1 MPKIL
6 TFLEDL
12 TNVYI
17 KLNRPRLKGELNNED
32 DWLQGLSVLH
42 HANMVLS
49 KMISAYA
56 PYLAEHTYQ
65 MLKKCYPTDHKEY
78 SESIHFLMIPKPL
91 FMGSGNEIL
100 EKEVIEVVRS
110 VDRMKDV
117 LIMARRCRESKKLGL
132 SQPLQRLHII
142 HDDQQ

>member
-1 MPKIL
+1 
-6 TFLEDL
+6 L

-17 KLNRPRLKGELNNED
+17 KLNRPRLKGELNNES
-32 DWLQGLSVLH
+32 DWIHGLSVLH

-49 KMISAYA
+49 KMIAAFA

-65 MLKKCYPTDHKEY
+65 ILKACYPADHKEN

-91 FMGSGNEIL
+91 FMGSGDDKL

-110 VDRMKDV
+110 VDRMKDILV
-117 LIMARRCRESKKLGL
+117 MARRCRESKKLGF
-132 SQPLQRLHII
+132 SQPLKSLHVI

>member
-1 MPKIL
+1 
-6 TFLEDL
+6 
-12 TNVYI
+12 
-17 KLNRPRLKGELNNED
+17 
-32 DWLQGLSVLH
+32 
-42 HANMVLS
+42 
-49 KMISAYA
+49 
-56 PYLAEHTYQ
+56 
-65 MLKKCYPTDHKEY
+65 
-78 SESIHFLMIPKPL
+78 
-91 FMGSGNEIL
+91 MGSGNEIL